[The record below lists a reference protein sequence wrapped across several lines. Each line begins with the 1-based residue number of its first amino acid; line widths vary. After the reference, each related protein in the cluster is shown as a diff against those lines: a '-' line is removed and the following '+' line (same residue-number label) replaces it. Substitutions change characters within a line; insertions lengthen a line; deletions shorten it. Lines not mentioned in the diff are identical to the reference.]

1 MFDIILFLI
10 GQIVVNIVIN
20 VNMLLKWLIEIN
32 LIVQDIFFV

>member
-20 VNMLLKWLIEIN
+20 VNMLLK
-32 LIVQDIFFV
+32 